1 MRALVMT
8 EPAPGPERTEVRD
21 LPEPRPGDGQVTIEV
36 AHAGL
41 NFLDVMAR
49 RGDPGYAPSWPYA
62 AGLEVAGR
70 IHETGPGV
78 AGLAPGQRVA
88 AFTRGG
94 GFADLAV
101 AEAPSVVALPDGV
114 PTEIAAAAPLMLSTA
129 LLLLTDVAGVR
140 EGDVVV
146 MHAAAG
152 GVGGAVAQLV
162 PVFGGGRR
170 IGTVG
175 RPEKVSEALAA
186 GWDVVLRRA
195 ETTPEKVRAAAG
207 GGVDVVLDPLGTS
220 MIEFD
225 LEIAAP
231 AARIALFGNPSGG
244 VPSPLPPLGR
254 LIAGNVALAGFSMS
268 QLTANAPHRAAN
280 ALRRVLGLVADGRL
294 SPAIAVLER
303 LEDVPATH
311 QLMAEGRGVGK
322 YVVAVGR

>member
-1 MRALVMT
+1 MRALVMS
-8 EPAPGPERTEVRD
+8 EPAPGPERTAVRD
-21 LPEPRPGDGQVTIEV
+21 VPEPRPADGQVTIEV
-36 AHAGL
+36 AHAGV

-49 RGDPGYAPSWPYA
+49 RGDPGYAPSWPYL

-70 IHETGPGV
+70 IHEAGPGV
-78 AGLAPGQRVA
+78 GGLAPGQRVA

-94 GFADLAV
+94 GFAELAV
-101 AEAPSVVALPDGV
+101 AEASSVVPLPDAV

-146 MHAAAG
+146 MHSAAG

-162 PVFGGGRR
+162 PVLRGGAR

-175 RPEKVSEALAA
+175 RPEKVSEAVAA
-186 GWDVVLRRA
+186 GWDVVLPRA
-195 ETTPEKVRAAAG
+195 EATPEKVRASAR

-231 AARIALFGNPSGG
+231 GARIALFGNPSGAA
-244 VPSPLPPLGR
+244 PSPLPGLGR
-254 LIAGNVALAGFSMS
+254 LIGGNVALAGFSMS
-268 QLTANAPHRAAN
+268 GLTANAPHRAAN
-280 ALRRVLGLVADGRL
+280 ALRRVLDLVADGRL
-294 SPAIAVLER
+294 SPAVSVIER
-303 LEDVPATH
+303 LEDVSAAH
-311 QLMAEGRGVGK
+311 QLISEGRGVGK
-322 YVVAVGR
+322 YVVGVGS